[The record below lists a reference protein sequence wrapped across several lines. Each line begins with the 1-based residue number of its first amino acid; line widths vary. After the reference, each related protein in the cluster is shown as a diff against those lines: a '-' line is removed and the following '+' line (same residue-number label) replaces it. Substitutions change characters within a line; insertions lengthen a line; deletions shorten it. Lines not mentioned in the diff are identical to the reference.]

1 MCILIHAI
9 DCLKSW
15 TINYMCTYSC
25 NRLCEKLNYY
35 SYGHVLVQ
43 LIVRRIRNMIVHM
56 RILFITCVLDCM
68 NSCTSDCLYEHPR
81 SDPSSRYC
89 PVESLRYVVVKW
101 IVQQL
106 SKCIC
111 ICRPYSALYCTTFM
125 YSALQYST
133 LH

>member
-1 MCILIHAI
+1 MCLPIHAI

-25 NRLCEKLNYY
+25 NRLCEKLDYY

-68 NSCTSDCLYEHPR
+68 NSCTSDCLYEHPQY
-81 SDPSSRYC
+81 DPSSEGPWLMKLYTTPPSILSLVPWVPQNRQGKLH
-89 PVESLRYVVVKW
+89 PSLRG
-101 IVQQL
+101 
-106 SKCIC
+106 C
-111 ICRPYSALYCTTFM
+111 SAPPPFNRK
-125 YSALQYST
+125 AL
-133 LH
+133 H